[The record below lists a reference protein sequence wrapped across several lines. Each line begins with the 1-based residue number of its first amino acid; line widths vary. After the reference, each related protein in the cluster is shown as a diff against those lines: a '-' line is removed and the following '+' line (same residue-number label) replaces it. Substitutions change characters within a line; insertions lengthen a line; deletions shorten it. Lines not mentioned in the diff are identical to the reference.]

1 MKTIKSFWGIIDHQT
16 IIITILALA
25 ATYIC
30 SHYGWQANMPSG
42 LIGVAVIFP
51 IVFSINAAYRRREEA
66 LKYFSSFKG
75 HALALYWAH
84 RDWVPEDAPD
94 QAQRGRQLISDLMAA
109 LVPYFRAPRGQ
120 AQQEVA
126 RIYELFSALSRSH
139 ELNRKAGLTAGEV
152 SRANQYLRAMVI
164 DFDRMRNIRLYRTPM
179 SLRAYSRVFLNAFP
193 IFFGPYFAHLAQQ
206 QYAVVGYAVAV
217 LYSLVLVSLD
227 NIQEDLENPYDGIGE
242 DDINLE
248 LPPDYR
254 RALEQA

>member
-1 MKTIKSFWGIIDHQT
+1 MKTIKSFLGIIDHQT

-30 SHYGWQANMPSG
+30 SHFGWQANMPSG

-109 LVPYFRAPRGQ
+109 LVPYFQAP
-120 AQQEVA
+120 AA
-126 RIYELFSALSRSH
+126 RPNKR
-139 ELNRKAGLTAGEV
+139 
-152 SRANQYLRAMVI
+152 
-164 DFDRMRNIRLYRTPM
+164 
-179 SLRAYSRVFLNAFP
+179 
-193 IFFGPYFAHLAQQ
+193 
-206 QYAVVGYAVAV
+206 
-217 LYSLVLVSLD
+217 
-227 NIQEDLENPYDGIGE
+227 
-242 DDINLE
+242 
-248 LPPDYR
+248 
-254 RALEQA
+254 

>member
-1 MKTIKSFWGIIDHQT
+1 MKTIKSFISIIDSQT
-16 IIITILALA
+16 IIITILALIS
-25 ATYIC
+25 TYVC
-30 SHYGWQANMPSG
+30 VRFGWEANMPSG

-75 HALALYWAH
+75 HAIALYWAH
-84 RDWVPEDAPD
+84 RDWVPDGAPD
-94 QAQRGRQLISDLMAA
+94 QASRGRDLIHQLMAS
-109 LVPYFRAPRGQ
+109 LVPYFQAPRGQ
-120 AQQEVA
+120 AHEEIS
-126 RIYELFSALSRSH
+126 RIYDLFSQLSRSH
-139 ELNRKAGLTAGEV
+139 EQNRKAGLTAGEV

-193 IFFGPYFAHLAQQ
+193 VFFGPYFAFLAKQ
-206 QYAVVGYAVAV
+206 QYAAVGYAVAI

-242 DDINLE
+242 DDIHLDVSA
-248 LPPDYR
+248 DYNR
-254 RALEQA
+254 VLDEA